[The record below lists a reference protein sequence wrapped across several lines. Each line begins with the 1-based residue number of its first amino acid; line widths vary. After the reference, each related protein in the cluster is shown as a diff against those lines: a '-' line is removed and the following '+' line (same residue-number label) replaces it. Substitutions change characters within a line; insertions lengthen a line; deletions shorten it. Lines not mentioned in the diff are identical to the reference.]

1 MVTTNNLREFIKTND
16 YISLLNEVIERMNIN
31 VSKDEPSSQMFNI
44 HADCVNKSGIN
55 LDVLNELCYSEK
67 EHLVAFTKLKFAE
80 IEDDEDDYN
89 DDGDKSE
96 TLEIL
101 PFPKTFLIGYI
112 IEFYFLKNN
121 PSALAD
127 YLKKLRIPNS
137 IKYAKELK
145 SIYNRL

>member
-16 YISLLNEVIERMNIN
+16 YISLLNEVIGRLNVN
-31 VSKDEPSSQMFNI
+31 VSKDEPSSQMLNI
-44 HADCVNKSGIN
+44 HAECVNKSGIN
-55 LDVLNELCYSEK
+55 LGELNELCRSEK
-67 EHLVAFTKLKFAE
+67 EHLVVFAKLKFAE

-89 DDGDKSE
+89 DSDDKPE

-101 PFPKTFLIGYI
+101 PFPKSFLIGDI

-121 PSALAD
+121 PLALAD
-127 YLKKLRIPNS
+127 YLKKLRIPS
-137 IKYAKELK
+137 SAKYARELK